1 MDMTK
6 SLRQSASHSQQDIL
20 SLAHVAAMAQR
31 AKENAPIALRLPNG
45 FEQAPPVLAMGS
57 RLRSTFCV
65 LQTGK
70 AVLSQQLGDLRSS
83 IALKA
88 YQRTL
93 NLYLNL
99 LTHSPVAIAIEQH
112 PEYPAAQL
120 GKELAHRL
128 NGWADQSLPL
138 HNIQYHHAHVAAC
151 MVDNQIPLNTD
162 PVLGIALG
170 GLGYGEDR
178 TLWGGEFLLADYCQ
192 LQRVGTF
199 KPVAL
204 LGGEQAIYQPW
215 RNTYAHLIA
224 AFDWEDLQTV
234 YGQLEVLQFLDRQ
247 PRLLLNQ
254 LLFNSMNAPAASS
267 VDRLCDAVAAAVG
280 ICCETA
286 DYDGQGAIE
295 LAALVDAEQIRQ
307 VSQPYPFEIR
317 TLYRG
322 TASQSIPYIESRS
335 MWHSLLE
342 DLFQGTA
349 ARQIAARFHLG
360 LVDAIT
366 QMVTQLQSQHSF
378 TQVALT
384 GHSFRNPILA
394 YQVTERLK
402 AQGLNVLTHQQIPAN
417 DSGLSVG
424 QAAIAA
430 AKMLNAE
437 KLSPNLT
444 NR

>member
-1 MDMTK
+1 MTK
-6 SLRQSASHSQQDIL
+6 SLRQSASYSQLNDLPI
-20 SLAHVAAMAQR
+20 AHIATLAQR
-31 AKENAPIALRLPNG
+31 AKENAPITLRLPDG

-57 RLRSTFCV
+57 RVRSAFCM

-70 AVLSQQLGDLRSS
+70 AVLSQQLGDLRSA
-83 IALKA
+83 IALKT

-93 NLYLNL
+93 DLYLSL

-112 PEYPAAQL
+112 PEYPAAQF
-120 GKELAHRL
+120 GKELAHQL
-128 NGWADQSLPL
+128 NGWVDQSLPL
-138 HNIQYHHAHVAAC
+138 HDIQYHHAHVAAC
-151 MVDNQIPLNTD
+151 MVDNQIPLNTE

-215 RNTYAHLIA
+215 RNTYAHLIS

-267 VDRLCDAVAAAVG
+267 VDRLWDAVAAAVG
-280 ICCETA
+280 IRCETA

-295 LAALVDAEQIRQ
+295 LAALVDAEQIQREG
-307 VSQPYPFEIR
+307 QPYPFEIR
-317 TLYRG
+317 SLHRG
-322 TASQSIPYIESRS
+322 ALNPPIPYIESRS

-342 DLFQGTA
+342 DLFQGA
-349 ARQIAARFHLG
+349 SARRVATRFHLG

-366 QMVTQLQSQHSF
+366 QMVMQLQSQHPF
-378 TQVALT
+378 RQVALT
-384 GHSFRNPILA
+384 GHSFRDSILA
-394 YQVTERLK
+394 HQVTERLQ
-402 AQGLNVLTHQQIPAN
+402 AQGLTVLTHQQIPAN
-417 DSGLSVG
+417 ESGLSVG

-430 AKMLNAE
+430 ARMLNA
-437 KLSPNLT
+437 
-444 NR
+444 